1 MVLDWEGKSGFMSI
15 SQGKYNNFIDCKSVR
30 KGSAVPTSALNVNM
44 MPNKFTPYEIK
55 QRTQTLSVIIWI
67 LMIASL
73 ILGILNIQYQTWGSV
88 LALFGLSIF
97 CAPLLWM
104 NKKGYIGVSAFF
116 LNFIVLMVI
125 NINMWDGDGIRDAG
139 LLAYPI
145 FIMIGILFFGK
156 RTAPLFTLASI
167 ASLIVLVYFEIQGSI
182 KPTIGATKFDIL
194 TPIIILLIAAAAITY
209 IVAGN
214 IDKHLEQVKNS
225 ESELRKNYDLT
236 LDAWAKVLEFRDN
249 ETEGHSRRLVELS
262 TQLAR
267 ALNLSEEEVTYIR
280 RGALLHDIG
289 KLAIPDSILLKPGPL
304 AADERKIMEEHP
316 VIAKQ
321 MLAQVSFLQPSIDLV
336 YSHHERWDGKGY
348 PDRLM
353 GAQIPLSA
361 RIFAIVDQWDAL
373 RSDRPYRKAWPVEK
387 VLAYIRDNVGVVYD
401 PDLVKVFL
409 PLVIE

>member
-1 MVLDWEGKSGFMSI
+1 
-15 SQGKYNNFIDCKSVR
+15 
-30 KGSAVPTSALNVNM
+30 M
-44 MPNKFTPYEIK
+44 MPNKFTPYETN
-55 QRTQTLSVIIWI
+55 QRVQTLNVIIWV
-67 LMIASL
+67 LLIASFA
-73 ILGILNIQYQTWGSV
+73 LGVLNIQYRTWGSV
-88 LALFGLSIF
+88 IALFGLSIF
-97 CAPLLWM
+97 CVPLLWM
-104 NKKGYIGVSAFF
+104 NKIGYIGVSAFF

-167 ASLIVLVYFEIQGSI
+167 ASLIVLVYFEIQGNI

-194 TPIIILLIAAAAITY
+194 IPIFILLIAAAAITY

-214 IDKHLEQVKNS
+214 IDKHLERVKNS
-225 ESELRKNYDLT
+225 ESELRKNYDLS

-267 ALNLSEEEVTYIR
+267 ALNLSEEEITYIR

-289 KLAIPDSILLKPGPL
+289 KLAIPDNILLKPGPL
-304 AADERKIMEEHP
+304 DAGERKIMEEHP

-321 MLAQVSFLQPSIDLV
+321 MLVQVSFLQPSIDLV

-348 PDRLM
+348 PEGLM
-353 GAQIPLSA
+353 GEKIPLSA
-361 RIFAIVDQWDAL
+361 RIFTIVDQWDAL

-401 PDLVKVFL
+401 PDLIEVFL
-409 PLVIE
+409 TLVDSKHGQ

>member
-1 MVLDWEGKSGFMSI
+1 
-15 SQGKYNNFIDCKSVR
+15 
-30 KGSAVPTSALNVNM
+30 M

-55 QRTQTLSVIIWI
+55 QRAQTLSVIIWV

-73 ILGILNIQYQTWGSV
+73 FLGILNIQYQTWSSV
-88 LALFGLSIF
+88 IALFSLSIF

-156 RTAPLFTLASI
+156 GTAPLFTLASI
-167 ASLIVLVYFEIQGSI
+167 ASLIVLVYFEIQGNI
-182 KPTIGATKFDIL
+182 QPTIGATKFDIL
-194 TPIIILLIAAAAITY
+194 IPIIILLIAAAAITY

-225 ESELRKNYDLT
+225 EIELRKNYDLT

-267 ALNLSEEEVTYIR
+267 ALNLSEEEITYIR

-304 AADERKIMEEHP
+304 DAGERKIMEEHP

-321 MLAQVSFLQPSIDLV
+321 MRAQVSFLQPSIDLV

-348 PDRLM
+348 PEGLM
-353 GAQIPLSA
+353 GEQIPLSA

-387 VLAYIRDNVGVVYD
+387 VLAYIHDNVGVVYD
-401 PDLVKVFL
+401 PNLVEVFL
-409 PLVIE
+409 TLVDGKRDQ

>member
-1 MVLDWEGKSGFMSI
+1 M
-15 SQGKYNNFIDCKSVR
+15 
-30 KGSAVPTSALNVNM
+30 PTSALNVNM